1 MVELQHLQL
10 VAEGMGAM
18 ELGLGAAA
26 AAAAQLTEAGM
37 AEMVAMA
44 QAALLW

>member
-1 MVELQHLQL
+1 MELQHLQL

-37 AEMVAMA
+37 AEMVEMVRPAS
-44 QAALLW
+44 LW

>member
-1 MVELQHLQL
+1 MELQHLQL

-26 AAAAQLTEAGM
+26 GAAAQLTEAEM
-37 AEMVAMA
+37 AEMAAMVHPA
-44 QAALLW
+44 SLW